1 MKTVIAVICILL
13 AAGCNYTGSVDKQGV
28 SASIEIVSNQEEE

>member
-1 MKTVIAVICILL
+1 MKIAMAVILLL
-13 AAGCNYTGSVDKQGV
+13 AAGCNYTGSVSKQGV